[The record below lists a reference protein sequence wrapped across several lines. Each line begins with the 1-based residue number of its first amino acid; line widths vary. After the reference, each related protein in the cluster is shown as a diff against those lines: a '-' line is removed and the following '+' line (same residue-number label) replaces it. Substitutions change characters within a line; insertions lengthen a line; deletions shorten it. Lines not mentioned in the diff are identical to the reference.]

1 MVERPRMCPSGCGS
15 YAAEADLCVVCGGP
29 LVTSLIGVTFET
41 WVPERLLGFGGSGAT
56 VWEARSYV
64 DGSLVALKVA
74 PADTAEAQR
83 LRHTA
88 ALFAG
93 LHHPNL
99 TNHLAHGDSQD
110 GPWLVM
116 ELVRGPTLISLLQQR
131 GALTLTQ
138 SLHIAHELLQALTF
152 LHGHGLVHRD
162 LKPGNI
168 HLTANHGAPW
178 TVRLFDFGLADKAA
192 REPRELLDLS
202 AQPGAFG
209 LIVGTPEYMAPEQV
223 LGHEVDG
230 RADLYALG
238 VLLYRLVT
246 GHLPYGSDTAASS
259 TSTPLA
265 TTRRHELYLAH
276 LREPPRAPRSPEGEP
291 LPQGLVSAL
300 AMAFVKQP
308 RQRVATAEAF
318 LAALST

>member
-1 MVERPRMCPSGCGS
+1 MVDRPRMCPSGCGS
-15 YAAEADLCVVCGGP
+15 YASEADVCVVCGGP
-29 LVTSLIGVTFET
+29 LVTSLIGVTFGT

-64 DGSLVALKVA
+64 DGSLAALKVA
-74 PADTAEAQR
+74 SSNTAEAHR

-88 ALFAG
+88 NLLAG
-93 LHHPNL
+93 LYHQNL

-110 GPWLVM
+110 GPWLAM
-116 ELVRGPTLISLLQQR
+116 ELLRGPTLISLLQQR
-131 GALTLTQ
+131 GTLTLTQ
-138 SLHIAHELLQALTF
+138 SLHIAREVLQALAF
-152 LHGHGLVHRD
+152 LHDHGLVHRD
-162 LKPGNI
+162 LKPGNV
-168 HLTANHGAPW
+168 HLTANQGAPW
-178 TVRLFDFGLADKAA
+178 TVRLFDFGLAVPTP
-192 REPRELLDLS
+192 RQPRELIDLT

-246 GHLPYGSDTAASS
+246 GHLPYGSDIGPAMSTQPP
-259 TSTPLA
+259 TST
-265 TTRRHELYLAH
+265 RRNELYLAH
-276 LREPPRAPRSPEGEP
+276 LREPPRAPRSPEGHP

-300 AMAFVKQP
+300 AAALAKQP
-308 RQRVATAEAF
+308 RQRIATAEAF
-318 LAALST
+318 LGALHS